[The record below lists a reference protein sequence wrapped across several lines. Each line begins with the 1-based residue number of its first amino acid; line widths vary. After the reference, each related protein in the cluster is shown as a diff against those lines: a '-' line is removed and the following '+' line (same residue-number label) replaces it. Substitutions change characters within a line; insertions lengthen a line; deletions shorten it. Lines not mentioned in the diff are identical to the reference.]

1 LKAGDSCAKKKE
13 HSFFFRRLPGDKKG
27 EEKMSLSPGALAA
40 ASARH
45 PWRVI
50 ALWLG
55 ALVIAGA
62 LASLF
67 LSDALTTEQ
76 KFTNTSEARKGLD
89 LLAQR
94 LTGPRQDDEAVVV
107 HSDSLTVDDPA
118 FRALVE
124 GISSRITALGP
135 DIVSGSVDFYQTN
148 DPSLVSRDRHATMIP
163 VRMAGGIADANANVG
178 KLIEAVQAAEDKD
191 GFQVYVSG
199 NASIGHEFRKVA
211 ERDLTSAEQ
220 IGIPIALVVLV
231 LVFGALAAAL
241 VPVVLALIAIGIAVG
256 VTALFGFG
264 FQFSFFVT
272 NMITMMGL
280 AVGIDYSLFIVSRY
294 REERARGLEEHD
306 AIAAAGGTAGRAVL
320 FSGMTVV
327 LALLGM
333 LIIPTTVF
341 RSLASGAIFA
351 VVGAVLASLT
361 LLPAILSLLGDRVNA
376 LKVPFVGRMQHR
388 LDDEHPG
395 GFWDFVSRTVM
406 SHPVISLVAAA
417 SILIAAAVPFFRIN
431 LSTAGV
437 STLPDSF
444 QSKKG
449 FEVLKRDFA
458 GGQVYP
464 VQVVLDGKVNDASV
478 AAAVER
484 LKAEVAQDP
493 TFGPASYQ
501 VNGAQDLALLS
512 FSTAADPNSGQT
524 MDAVRGLRKDVREAF
539 KGTPVKP
546 YVTGFTALNI
556 DFLDLTDHYTPVVF
570 AFVLGL
576 SFVLLMVVFRSVVVP
591 AKAILLNL
599 LSVGAAYGMIVLV
612 FQEGFLHS
620 LFGFQQVDGIEPWLP
635 LFLFS
640 VLFGLSMDYHVFL
653 LSRIREH
660 YDESG
665 DNTESVA
672 FGVRSTGRLITGAAL
687 IMVAVFS
694 GFASGQMT
702 MFQQTGFGLAVA
714 VLVDATVIRS
724 VLVPASMK
732 LLGRANWWLPPVL
745 GWLPRVGIEGRRSA
759 APQRY
764 QAEPRSSA

>member
-1 LKAGDSCAKKKE
+1 
-13 HSFFFRRLPGDKKG
+13 
-27 EEKMSLSPGALAA
+27 MSLSTSALAGT
-40 ASARH
+40 SARH

-50 ALWLG
+50 AIWLG
-55 ALVIAGA
+55 ALVLAGA

-67 LSDALTTEQ
+67 LADALTTEQ
-76 KFTNTSEARKGLD
+76 KFTNTPEARRGLD
-89 LLAQR
+89 LLEQR

-107 HSDSLTVDDPA
+107 HSDALTVDDPA
-118 FRALVE
+118 FRAVVE
-124 GISSRITALGP
+124 DISRRVAALGP
-135 DIVSGSVDFYQTN
+135 DVVSASINFYQTN
-148 DPSLVSRDRHATMIP
+148 DPSLVSSDRHTTMVP
-163 VRMAGGIADANANVG
+163 VRMAGSIADANDNAG
-178 KLIEAVQAAEDKD
+178 KLIDVVRAADGKD
-191 GFQVYVSG
+191 GFQAYVSG
-199 NASIGHEFRKVA
+199 NASISHEFKTVA
-211 ERDLTSAEQ
+211 ERDLSSAEQ

-231 LVFGALAAAL
+231 LVFGAVVAAL
-241 VPVVLALIAIGIAVG
+241 VPVALALIAIGVAMG
-256 VTALFGFG
+256 VTAVFGLG

-294 REERARGLEEHD
+294 REERGRGLAKED

-351 VVGAVLASLT
+351 VVVAVLASMT
-361 LLPAILSLLGDRVNA
+361 LLPAILSLLGDHVNA
-376 LKVPFVGRMQHR
+376 LKVPFVGRMQER
-388 LDDEHPG
+388 FDEEHPG

-406 SHPVISLVAAA
+406 SHPVVSVIAAASLLVAAA
-417 SILIAAAVPFFRIN
+417 VPYFGIN
-431 LSTAGV
+431 LNTAGV

-449 FEVLKRDFA
+449 FQILERDFA

-464 VQVVLDGKVNDASV
+464 VQVVLDGNVNDPSV
-478 AAAVER
+478 AAAVEQ
-484 LKAEVAQDP
+484 LKAKAAQDP
-493 TFGPASYQ
+493 VFGSASFQ
-501 VNGAQDLALLS
+501 VNDAHDLALLS
-512 FSTAADPNSGQT
+512 FSTAADPNSEQT
-524 MDAVRGLRKDVREAF
+524 MDAVRGLRKEVRAAF

-556 DFLDLTDHYTPVVF
+556 DFLNLTDHYTPVVF

-576 SFVLLMVVFRSVVVP
+576 SFVLLMLVFRSVVVP

-612 FQEGFLHS
+612 FQEGFLHG
-620 LFGFQQVDGIEPWLP
+620 LFGFQKVDGIEPWLP

-660 YDESG
+660 YDETG

-702 MFQQTGFGLAVA
+702 MFQQTGFGLGVA

-732 LLGRANWWLPPVL
+732 LLGKANWWLPPVL
-745 GWLPRVGIEGRRSA
+745 SWLPHVGIEGRRGA

-764 QAEPRSSA
+764 QAEPTSSA